1 MRRSRARLL
10 ALCLAALAAAPAQ
23 AQGLF
28 DSSAIRE
35 LGIDVAA
42 AALANALQASREA
55 ARAEGTRPIPPHI
68 RKALLPW
75 FPADLLD
82 SIAYRVDSAKAG
94 SIQALS
100 IRYGDAIAVAVIDTI
115 IFANPRDAETNLT
128 LWAHEVQHVAQ
139 FRAWG
144 VYGFAQAYVRDHEA
158 VEREAWAVAA
168 AVSAAM
174 GGG

>member
-1 MRRSRARLL
+1 MRRLAQLL
-10 ALCLAALAAAPAQ
+10 VLCLAALPAAPAQ

-28 DSSAIRE
+28 DSRAIQE

-42 AALANALQASREA
+42 AALANALQASRDA

-68 RKALLPW
+68 RAALLPW
-75 FPADLLD
+75 FPGELLD
-82 SIAYRVDSAKAG
+82 SIAYRVDSGGAG
-94 SIQALS
+94 SVQALS

-115 IFANPRDAETNLT
+115 IFVDPRDAETNLT

-144 VYGFAQAYVRDHEA
+144 VYGFAQAYIRDHQA
-158 VEREAWAVAA
+158 VEREAWAAAA
-168 AVSAAM
+168 AVRAAL